1 MKTIYIADDEA
12 DICDLIK
19 SFLEKEGFC
28 VTTFETGDSLLEA
41 FEKEPA
47 DLLIIDVMMP
57 GTDGLTICSAIR
69 EKSSVPIIM
78 LTARGTDADFITGF
92 TMGCDDYFT
101 KPFSPI
107 KLTLRVKA
115 MLKRMNDNQNREGMS
130 FGDITLYPMKKAA
143 YSKGEELKLTNT
155 EYGLLQ
161 YMVNNKER
169 AVSRDELLQAVWGY
183 DSFVETRAT
192 DDTIKRLRKKLLL
205 AKSTVLIETVWGFGF
220 KLRKQE
226 S

>member
-1 MKTIYIADDEA
+1 
-12 DICDLIK
+12 
-19 SFLEKEGFC
+19 
-28 VTTFETGDSLLEA
+28 
-41 FEKEPA
+41 
-47 DLLIIDVMMP
+47 
-57 GTDGLTICSAIR
+57 
-69 EKSSVPIIM
+69 
-78 LTARGTDADFITGF
+78 
-92 TMGCDDYFT
+92 